1 MAESPPSPCRLK
13 NGFMLVVAFTGLFLF
28 ISYVKYGSINS
39 CGGRQDFMSAW
50 GCTRQRQTSPATIR
64 VGLSP
69 ASMARNETD
78 GLQPVSVASNEAEAG
93 KMYRQIW
100 NEYVNHSHI
109 MNQSSPHCSPPSEFH
124 SWERGKVTQ
133 MWMPLKKDCHKL
145 RQNPAQEMQTSNLTI
160 QLKAWK
166 YSRPWQSFALK
177 FKNMSCDKIREQF
190 ENNFYVSQIEKNF
203 PIAYILVVYTN
214 AGQVLRLLKSIY
226 RAHNLYCIHPDARQ
240 GESFKGFFTAVSKCL
255 DNVFVVSNPVK
266 VYYGHISITDAQL
279 QCMQDLEKYP
289 QSRWR
294 YVINLCGR
302 EIPLKTNREIV
313 HSLQQLGGYSAVNA
327 YPLPQQYWKKRFTG
341 KYRLDKNGKNRN
353 TSNKQVKP
361 PEGIKLYKSMNF
373 IAASRSFVHFILNDS
388 VAKEFHEYLTTVYA
402 PDEHFYS
409 SLYALPQAIGAK
421 PPPGLHATNGM
432 PIIDKFIWIINSYA
446 KEHLKELCP
455 GRKVIHLICILTTM
469 ELGIIERNGVR
480 PNRPPIFFFNK
491 YFLEW
496 DPVPM
501 DCMEERLVETNM
513 KEYKRDCM
521 PEP

>member
-1 MAESPPSPCRLK
+1 
-13 NGFMLVVAFTGLFLF
+13 
-28 ISYVKYGSINS
+28 
-39 CGGRQDFMSAW
+39 
-50 GCTRQRQTSPATIR
+50 
-64 VGLSP
+64 
-69 ASMARNETD
+69 
-78 GLQPVSVASNEAEAG
+78 
-93 KMYRQIW
+93 MYRQIW

-109 MNQSSPHCSPPSEFH
+109 VNQSSPHCSPPPSAFH
-124 SWERGKVTQ
+124 SWERGTVTQ

-145 RQNPAQEMQTSNLTI
+145 RQNPAQEMQTSNLTT
-160 QLKAWK
+160 QLTAWK
-166 YSRPWQSFALK
+166 YNRLWESFALK
-177 FKNMSCDKIREQF
+177 FKNMSCDKIREEF

-214 AGQVLRLLKSIY
+214 AGQVLRLLNSIY
-226 RAHNLYCIHPDARQ
+226 RSHNLYCIHPDARQ

-302 EIPLKTNREIV
+302 EIPLKTNREVV
-313 HSLQQLGGYSAVNA
+313 HSLQQLRGYSAVDA
-327 YPLPQQYWKKRFTG
+327 YPLPQEVWKKRFTR
-341 KYRLDKNGKNRN
+341 KYGLDKNGKNRR
-353 TSNKQVKP
+353 TSNNQVKP
-361 PEGIKLYKSMNF
+361 PQGIKLYKSMNF
-373 IAASRSFVHFILNDS
+373 IAASRNFVRFILNDS
-388 VAKEFHEYLTTVYA
+388 VAKELHEYLTTAYA
-402 PDEHFYS
+402 PEEHFYS

-421 PPPGLHATNGM
+421 PPPGLHATNGI
-432 PIIDKFIWIINSYA
+432 PIVDKFIWIVNSYA
-446 KEHLKELCP
+446 KEHIKKLCP
-455 GRKVIHLICILTTM
+455 GRKVIHAICILTTM

-480 PNRPPIFFFNK
+480 SNRPSFFNK

-513 KEYKRDCM
+513 KEYKIDCI